1 MEEQN
6 NKNLKPCPS
15 CGNMVSKKA
24 KSCPSCGAKFKSKKA
39 LWIVLAVVAVVI
51 VIIAASSG
59 GNDSPTVEPAS
70 GDSTQSS
77 QSTSAADSKVKPG
90 NTLNANGVK
99 ITYKSVEVWK
109 GYNEFSAPKSGNKVI
124 RAYFEFE
131 NTNDYDCF
139 VSSASFQ
146 CYADGSAADD
156 YIFAD
161 DYLSTDTL
169 SSGRKTAGYIYYEIP
184 SDAKEIELE
193 YEADF
198 WSDKKIIFEVNV

>member
-1 MEEQN
+1 
-6 NKNLKPCPS
+6 
-15 CGNMVSKKA
+15 MVSKKA

-39 LWIVLAVVAVVI
+39 LWIILAVVAVVI

-70 GDSTQSS
+70 GDSAQSS
-77 QSTSAADSKVKPG
+77 QSTSAADEKIKPG

-99 ITYKSVEVWK
+99 VTYRSVEVWK
-109 GYNEFSAPKSGNKVI
+109 GYDEFSKPKDGYKFI

-131 NTNDYDCF
+131 NTNSYDCY
-139 VSSASFQ
+139 VSSYDFQ
-146 CYADGSAADD
+146 CYADGSVTDE
-156 YIFAD
+156 YIFGE
-161 DYLSTDTL
+161 DYLNGDTL
-169 SSGRKTAGYIYYEIP
+169 SSGRKTAGYLYYEVP

>member
-24 KSCPSCGAKFKSKKA
+24 KSCPSCGAKIKSKKT
-39 LWIVLAVVAVVI
+39 LWIVLAVVAVL
-51 VIIAASSG
+51 IIIIAAASSG
-59 GNDSPTVEPAS
+59 DDSPKIEPAA
-70 GDSTQSS
+70 GDSAQSS
-77 QSTSAADSKVKPG
+77 QSTSAADEKVKPG
-90 NTLNANGVK
+90 STLNANGVK

-109 GYNEFSAPKSGNKVI
+109 GYDEFTKPKDGNKVI
-124 RAYFEFE
+124 RAYLEFE
-131 NTNDYDCF
+131 NTNNYDCY
-139 VSSASFQ
+139 VSSYDFQ
-146 CYADGSAADD
+146 CYADGSVADD
-156 YIFAD
+156 YYYAD
-161 DYLSTDTL
+161 DYLSGNTL
-169 SSGRKTAGYIYYEIP
+169 SSGRKTSGYLYYEVP

>member
-1 MEEQN
+1 MEEQ

-99 ITYKSVEVWK
+99 VTYKSVEVWK
-109 GYNEFSAPKSGNKVI
+109 GYDEYTTPKDGNKII

-131 NTNDYDCF
+131 NTNNYDCY
-139 VSSASFQ
+139 VSSYDFQ
-146 CYADGSAADD
+146 CYADGSVTDE
-156 YIFAD
+156 YIFGD
-161 DYLSTDTL
+161 DNLNGDTL
-169 SSGRKTAGYIYYEIP
+169 SSGRKTSGYLYYEVP